1 MRRRVALC
9 FVANERDTATVHGYY
24 TLSTASVLL
33 DLLPEELASKMP
45 RYPTV
50 PAVRLGRLA
59 AHRDVQGQGLG
70 TFLLMDAMARS
81 LRIEAGWAAFLVDA
95 LDATARD
102 FYLRFGFESL
112 DDDPN
117 HLFLMRKTIEPL
129 FRIRGRDGDGSG
141 HFHFRLSTPGSDA
154 RCVQSAYSP
163 TSAASAVSAASGREL
178 WNLGML
184 R

>member
-1 MRRRVALC
+1 MTGPSRLGRRYEVVPLEKRHDRSAFSSGVEVLDEYLKRQSGQDVRRRVAFC
-9 FVANERDTATVHGYY
+9 FVANERATATVHGYY

-59 AHRDVQGQGLG
+59 THRDVQGQGLG

-95 LDATARD
+95 LDATIRD

-112 DDDPN
+112 ADDPS
-117 HLFLMRKTIEPL
+117 HLFLMRKTMEPL
-129 FRIRGRDGDGSG
+129 FPIK
-141 HFHFRLSTPGSDA
+141 
-154 RCVQSAYSP
+154 
-163 TSAASAVSAASGREL
+163 
-178 WNLGML
+178 
-184 R
+184 